1 MSVRWA
7 VIPRGNDVRDP
18 GQWEAIAALVGADS
32 LAVMTAEHGIG
43 QHHAD
48 AHGVQPPADILST
61 RVPGLAVA
69 AVAADCV
76 PVVLDAG
83 DEVVVVHAGWR
94 GVLAGAVTEARQGRN
109 VASAIVGPSI
119 CAGCYEVSAELAA
132 DFATALPAAVAG
144 PRHLDLAAGVVSQ
157 LAGIRTQVIPRC
169 TLEDEGLYSFRG
181 GDEVA
186 RGGLVAVLA

>member
-1 MSVRWA
+1 M
-7 VIPRGNDVRDP
+7 RDP
-18 GQWEAIAALVGADS
+18 AQWAAIAALVGADA

-43 QHHAD
+43 QHVAD
-48 AHGVQPPADILST
+48 AAGAQPPADILST

-76 PVVLDAG
+76 PVMLDAG

-109 VASAIVGPSI
+109 VAAAIVGPSI
-119 CAGCYEVSAELAA
+119 CAECYEVSPELAA
-132 DFATALPAAVAG
+132 EFASAQPAAVAG

-157 LAGIRTQVIPRC
+157 LAGIQTQVISRC
-169 TLEDEGLYSFRG
+169 TLEDAGLYSYRG
-181 GDEVA
+181 GDDVA